1 MRYKF
6 LKSGIGFLL
15 AAFAFMNANGQ
26 TVQVTPKITVNQ
38 NTVYFEVYVQSESE
52 QNVLLGNSVFEVTY
66 NKEKLSYLGK
76 ELDMDG
82 LWDDGNSTDYHDT
95 FSTNIGNRAIFRVLY
110 KVGDGLIVPTAE
122 AARVGCLIFQ
132 LNGEFSPDDISWSA
146 PFCILSDIHEQ
157 KLNVDLKM

>member
-6 LKSGIGFLL
+6 LKSSIVFLL

-26 TVQVTPKITVNQ
+26 TVQVIPKITINQ
-38 NTVYFEVYVQSESE
+38 NTLYFEVYVLADAE
-52 QNVLLGNSVFEVTY
+52 QNIQLGNSVFEIAY
-66 NKEKLSYLGK
+66 NTEKLSYVGK

-82 LWDDGNSTDYHDT
+82 LWDDGNSTDYYDT

-110 KVGDGLIVPTAE
+110 KDGDGLIVPTVE
-122 AARVGCLIFQ
+122 AARVGCMIFQ
-132 LNGEFSPDDISWSA
+132 MNDEFSPEDISWSA

-157 KLNVDLKM
+157 KLDVDLKM